1 NLCRRVGGVM
11 NELISM
17 VSKFAPAIGTALGGP
32 LGGMAVSAL
41 ASRFGVEDEVKAVT
55 AAIKADPEAAMK
67 LKQLEVEKFKAV
79 LADKANARDRE
90 AAIVTS
96 EKAPLINKLVSPLL
110 AVIVV
115 TAWVGIQYTLLN
127 TTVPAEMRELVAR
140 VLGTLDG
147 ALMVILSY
155 YFGASTKE

>member
-1 NLCRRVGGVM
+1 M
-11 NELISM
+11 NELITM

-41 ASRFGVEDEVKAVT
+41 AERFGVEDEVEAVT
-55 AAIKADPEAAMK
+55 KAIKGDPEAAMK
-67 LKQLEVEKFKAV
+67 LKELEIQKFKAI
-79 LADKANARDRE
+79 LEDKDSARSRE
-90 AAIVTS
+90 VSIATND
-96 EKAPLINKLVSPLL
+96 KAPLLSKLISPAL
-110 AVIVV
+110 ALIVV
-115 TAWVGIQYTLLN
+115 VAWVGIQFTLLN
-127 TTVPAEMRELVAR
+127 TTVPQEMRELVAR

>member
-1 NLCRRVGGVM
+1 M
-11 NELISM
+11 NDLISM

-32 LGGMAVSAL
+32 LGGLAVSAIAERL
-41 ASRFGVEDEVKAVT
+41 GVADTIEEVTK
-55 AAIKADPEAAMK
+55 AIKTDPESAIK
-67 LKQLEVEKFKAV
+67 LQQLENEKFKAI
-79 LADKANARDRE
+79 LADKDSARNRE
-90 AAIVTS
+90 ATIATS
-96 EKAPLINKLVSPLL
+96 EKAPLLSKLVSPLL

-115 TAWVGIQYTLLN
+115 VTWVGIQFTLLN
-127 TTVPAEMRELVAR
+127 TTVPQEMRELVAR

>member
-1 NLCRRVGGVM
+1 M
-11 NELISM
+11 NDLISM

-41 ASRFGVEDEVKAVT
+41 AKQFGVADEVVAVT
-55 AAIKADPEAAMK
+55 KAIQADPEAALK
-67 LKQLEVEKFKAV
+67 LKQLENDKFKAV
-79 LADKANARDRE
+79 LADKESARNRE
-90 AAIVTS
+90 ATIATS
-96 EKAPLINKLVSPLL
+96 EKAPLINKLISPLL
-110 AVIVV
+110 ALVVV
-115 TAWVGIQYTLLN
+115 TAWVGIQYTLIN
-127 TTVPAEMRELVAR
+127 TTVPQEMRELVAR

>member
-1 NLCRRVGGVM
+1 M
-11 NELISM
+11 NDLISM

-32 LGGMAVSAL
+32 LGGLAVSAIAEKL
-41 ASRFGVEDEVKAVT
+41 GVADSIAEVTKAIQT
-55 AAIKADPEAAMK
+55 DPESAIK
-67 LKQLEVEKFKAV
+67 LQQLENEKFKAI
-79 LADKANARDRE
+79 LADKDSARNRE
-90 AAIVTS
+90 ATIATS
-96 EKAPLINKLVSPLL
+96 EKAPLLSKLVSPLL

-115 TAWVGIQYTLLN
+115 VTWVGIQFTLLN
-127 TTVPAEMRELVAR
+127 TTVPQEMRELVAR

>member
-1 NLCRRVGGVM
+1 M

-41 ASRFGVEDEVKAVT
+41 AERFGVKDEVAAVT
-55 AAIKADPEAAMK
+55 KAIKADPEAALK
-67 LKQLEVEKFKAV
+67 LQALENEKFKAI
-79 LADKANARDRE
+79 LADKDSARNRE
-90 AAIVTS
+90 VSIATND
-96 EKAPLINKLVSPLL
+96 KAPLLSKLISPAL
-110 AVIVV
+110 AMIVV
-115 TAWVGIQYTLLN
+115 VAWVGIQFTLLN
-127 TTVPAEMRELVAR
+127 TTVPQEMRELVAR

-155 YFGASTKE
+155 YFGASTKD